1 MYAPEYASDAAGEA
15 EDRARAFRLRSR
27 WRLEAP
33 VEAVWA
39 ALTDVCGWP
48 QWWPNLRA
56 VEPLAAGAA
65 DGTGAVYRYLWRAR
79 LPYRLRFT
87 LQVTRVEPPLRL
99 EGRAC
104 GQLDGRG
111 VWTLAAHAGIT
122 EVDYRWA
129 VDLRH
134 PLLGRLAPLLGPVYA
149 WNHHQVMAAG
159 ARGLAQRLGVRLL
172 GCEGAAL

>member
-1 MYAPEYASDAAGEA
+1 MYAGPPEDDAA
-15 EDRARAFRLRSR
+15 DRARAFRLRSR
-27 WRLEAP
+27 WRIAAP

-39 ALTDVCGWP
+39 VLTDVPAWP
-48 QWWPNLRA
+48 QWWPNLCA

-65 DGTGAVYRYLWRAR
+65 DGTGAVYRYHWRAR
-79 LPYRLRFT
+79 LPYRLQFT
-87 LQVTRVEPPLRL
+87 LQVTRVEPPQRL

-111 VWTLAAHAGIT
+111 VWTLADHGGVT
-122 EVDYRWA
+122 GVEYRWA

-172 GCEGAAL
+172 GCEGEAL